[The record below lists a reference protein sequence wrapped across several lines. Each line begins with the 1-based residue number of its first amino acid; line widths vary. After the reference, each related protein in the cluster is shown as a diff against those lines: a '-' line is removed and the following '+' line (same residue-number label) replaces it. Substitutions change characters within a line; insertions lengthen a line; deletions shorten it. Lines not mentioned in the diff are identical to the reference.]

1 MVVVASYKC
10 DVLSIRVLSNAYS
23 THTHTHTWNVT
34 SSQQTQERQQC
45 RSLFW
50 LLFVALSN
58 QIQNVCCVHCLILIV
73 LNYVFI
79 YFWWYW
85 LLLCRHVFGMLKR
98 LNREYCAAKQNC
110 GVLWFFSGEWTT
122 DFWDLPDFFRLY
134 ETSRSFCRTSRDL
147 QRLFTPEETFWDFF
161 WAEDGTGDANAASG
175 SKNARQIL
183 WSLKSL
189 WKSREVRQKSL
200 KSHQVRRKIAASTLS
215 HPWANKTRS
224 AWLPTRQSAKFAK
237 YSFRS
242 SSRIPKIRSGVHRKS
257 HWRQSKKTKSKIKNK
272 TKYTR
277 KIPSILRTSIRRRLR
292 HGPSMKKLF
301 IYEHYRHLIDFQYAT
316 ELYHIQFNNKINARC
331 FCGSCPTPARRHRS
345 NSALCETVRGHAG
358 STHTRVHH
366 KHR

>member
-134 ETSRSFCRTSRDL
+134 ETLRSFCRTSRDL
-147 QRLFTPEETFWDFF
+147 QRLFTPEETFWDLLGLFLSRRRDRRRKRRLRL
-161 WAEDGTGDANAASG
+161 EKCPTN
-175 SKNARQIL
+175 
-183 WSLKSL
+183 SLKS
-189 WKSREVRQKSL
+189 EKSL
-200 KSHQVRRKIAASTLS
+200 KI
-215 HPWANKTRS
+215 PRS
-224 AWLPTRQSAKFAK
+224 PSK
-237 YSFRS
+237 
-242 SSRIPKIRSGVHRKS
+242 IPKISS
-257 HWRQSKKTKSKIKNK
+257 SPPKNRCI
-272 TKYTR
+272 YTL
-277 KIPSILRTSIRRRLR
+277 PSV
-292 HGPSMKKLF
+292 G
-301 IYEHYRHLIDFQYAT
+301 
-316 ELYHIQFNNKINARC
+316 
-331 FCGSCPTPARRHRS
+331 
-345 NSALCETVRGHAG
+345 
-358 STHTRVHH
+358 
-366 KHR
+366 